1 MRELR
6 LLALEG
12 LPEIA
17 AGDDLAAQLS
27 AALARGGLTFEDIEL
42 VYMGFPQQAAALRN
56 KAIDAAMMTEPS
68 ITNAVDAGVAVK
80 VADYNDFY
88 PNQQTSVLLY
98 SEKFIKERRE
108 TASRFMRAYVKI
120 VNERP
125 PGNVHAGQ
133 KFWVSRL
140 PKLGDRLTTR
150 LSCTGKEIKSN
161 RRWVTFDANTVDAA
175 GQLLFRGQMKTIWAA

>member
-1 MRELR
+1 
-6 LLALEG
+6 
-12 LPEIA
+12 
-17 AGDDLAAQLS
+17 
-27 AALARGGLTFEDIEL
+27 
-42 VYMGFPQQAAALRN
+42 
-56 KAIDAAMMTEPS
+56 MMTF
-68 ITNAVDAGVAVK
+68 
-80 VADYNDFY
+80 ADFQPVSLLGESDFEF
-88 PNQQTSVLLY
+88 TD
-98 SEKFIKERRE
+98 E
-108 TASRFMRAYVKI
+108 TMGEWSALFPDDRASLPKMPPAMIAMVFMRAYVKI